1 MHTITSA
8 WEEDQDK
15 QDSHN
20 KGSGIFDFLFFF
32 KCTFITVIYS
42 SKIKHIT
49 FFYQI
54 KVFCISDAGL
64 SESFSFP

>member
-8 WEEDQDK
+8 WEEEQDK

-20 KGSGIFDFLFFF
+20 KGSEVFVFLFFSNEHSWLLF
-32 KCTFITVIYS
+32 MKFDEAHNFILQIY
-42 SKIKHIT
+42 
-49 FFYQI
+49 
-54 KVFCISDAGL
+54 VFCISDAGL